1 MAPSAADRNRVKA
14 QLATTRAALAKA
26 DIPYPWLDAEI
37 LVAHVIDSSRERL
50 HSHPERLRP
59 RRPDPCQPSLH
70 PGGAAAVAAQGAG
83 VRAGGRARR
92 RQRRAGADSHGA
104 DAGARRGEARRP
116 SALRVR
122 PSADATHHPPR
133 SGAVALSAVQRAQG
147 HGRAR
152 PGGPDPDVTAR
163 WPADP
168 PHIARAA
175 ERLRAGG
182 VIAFPTDTLYGVG
195 ARAADPAAVARLY
208 QVKRR
213 PSEQPMVWLVTD
225 RSQVE
230 RFAVVSA
237 AATALMERHWP
248 GPLTLVLPTRI
259 GNDDSTI
266 AVRAPDHEVA
276 LELLRA
282 LGEPMAS
289 SSANPAGQA
298 PPVDADHVIAAL
310 GDELDVVLDGGPCV
324 IGQPST
330 IFDLT
335 GPAPRI
341 LRLGAIP
348 WEELNLR

>member
-1 MAPSAADRNRVKA
+1 M
-14 QLATTRAALAKA
+14 
-26 DIPYPWLDAEI
+26 
-37 LVAHVIDSSRERL
+37 
-50 HSHPERLRP
+50 
-59 RRPDPCQPSLH
+59 
-70 PGGAAAVAAQGAG
+70 
-83 VRAGGRARR
+83 
-92 RQRRAGADSHGA
+92 
-104 DAGARRGEARRP
+104 
-116 SALRVR
+116 
-122 PSADATHHPPR
+122 
-133 SGAVALSAVQRAQG
+133 
-147 HGRAR
+147 
-152 PGGPDPDVTAR
+152 TAR

-225 RSQVE
+225 RAQVE

-282 LGEPMAS
+282 LGEPIAS

-330 IFDLT
+330 ILDLT